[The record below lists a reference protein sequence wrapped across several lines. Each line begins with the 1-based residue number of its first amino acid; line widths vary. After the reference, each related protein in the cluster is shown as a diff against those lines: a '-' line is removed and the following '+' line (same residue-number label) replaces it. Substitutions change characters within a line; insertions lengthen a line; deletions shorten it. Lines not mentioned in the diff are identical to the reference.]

1 MVASESA
8 ALDIC
13 GASFVREIEPG
24 EFVAIDENGLRTSRF
39 AEAKP
44 KGCVFEYVYLARPD
58 TDIAGRNV
66 YLSRVEM
73 GRRLAKEAPVEADL
87 VIATPESGTPA
98 AIGYAEPPAS
108 PSAPAW

>member
-1 MVASESA
+1 MVASETS
-8 ALDIC
+8 ALDIV
-13 GASFVREIEPG
+13 GASFIREIEPG
-24 EFVAIDENGLRTSRF
+24 ELVAIDEDGLRTQRF

-73 GRRLAKEAPVEADL
+73 GRKLAGEAPADADL
-87 VIATPESGTPA
+87 V
-98 AIGYAEPPAS
+98 
-108 PSAPAW
+108 